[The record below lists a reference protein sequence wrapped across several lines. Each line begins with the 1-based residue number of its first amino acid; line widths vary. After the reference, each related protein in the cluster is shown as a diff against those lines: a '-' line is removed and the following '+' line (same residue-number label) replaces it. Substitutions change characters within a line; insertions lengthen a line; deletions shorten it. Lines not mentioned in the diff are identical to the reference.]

1 MKGSHAV
8 VWSGSRGACSSGCS
22 RRRPSGASRRTI
34 SNGPENIAERELGR
48 RQLTEDGNVEI
59 SEREVRRVSVRT
71 PPTERSVSNSTLCGP
86 SAPTDE
92 IQRSLQALTSRIGG
106 LCELVLK
113 EAGAGRH
120 NMEVDECGSEKGCF
134 PHCHPGSWLWSPKSQ
149 RRGLR
154 LPRRLWLPFLGR

>member
-1 MKGSHAV
+1 VKGSHAV

-71 PPTERSVSNSTLCGP
+71 PPRGASQTRPFADHPLRQMKINALCK
-86 SAPTDE
+86 
-92 IQRSLQALTSRIGG
+92 L
-106 LCELVLK
+106 
-113 EAGAGRH
+113 
-120 NMEVDECGSEKGCF
+120 
-134 PHCHPGSWLWSPKSQ
+134 
-149 RRGLR
+149 
-154 LPRRLWLPFLGR
+154 